1 MDVVQGLQDMPFGLR
16 GGAVALGNFDGVHLG
31 HQAVIREAIDRARG
45 MGAPAVVATFDP
57 HPSRYFHPDAEPF
70 ALTTLDQKLG
80 LFAELGADGAV
91 VVPFNRDL
99 AAQSPAEFVDNWIV
113 GRLAARHVV
122 TGADFTFGHK
132 RSGNAAGLAAL
143 GETRG
148 FTATALPPV
157 ALDGEPVSST
167 RIRHALTRG
176 DIAMATRL
184 LSRPFRIS
192 GTVIHGNKLGR
203 TLGTPTANVTLDGY
217 LRPRFGVYAVEVRLP
232 DGEIRPGVAN
242 LGIRPMIEPP
252 VELLEVWIF
261 DWSGDLYGKTI
272 ETALIAHIRD
282 EMRFD
287 SFEALKERIL
297 RDAEE
302 ARAILA

>member
-1 MDVVQGLQDMPFGLR
+1 MPSRLR

-31 HQAVIREAIDRARG
+31 HQAVIREAIDRARDR
-45 MGAPAVVATFDP
+45 GAPAIVATFDP
-57 HPSRYFHPDAEPF
+57 HPSRYFHPDVEPF
-70 ALTTLDQKLG
+70 ALTTLTQKLG

-91 VVPFNRDL
+91 VIPFDGDL
-99 AAQSPAEFVDNWIV
+99 AAQSPEAFVDGWIL
-113 GRLAARHVV
+113 GRMAARHVV
-122 TGADFTFGHK
+122 TGADFTFGRK
-132 RSGNAAGLAAL
+132 RSGDAARLAAL

-157 ALDGEPVSST
+157 TLDGEPVSST
-167 RIRHALTRG
+167 RIRHALTGG
-176 DIAMATRL
+176 DIGAATRL

-192 GTVIHGNKLGR
+192 GTVVHGNKLGR
-203 TLGTPTANVTLDGY
+203 TLGTPTANVMLGGY

-242 LGIRPMIEPP
+242 IGIRPMIEPP

-261 DWSGDLYGKTI
+261 DWSGDLYGTTM

-287 SFEALKERIL
+287 SFEELKERIL
-297 RDAEE
+297 MDAEE